1 MKTTI
6 LLAACAALTLSACAT
21 SSNEIASG
29 YTSPLQY
36 QGYDCQQIAMEEQ
49 TVLARVSQL
58 GGQIDRRATNDKIA
72 MGVGVVIFWP
82 ALLFV
87 KGNGEQTAEYARLKG
102 EHEALENAA
111 IAKRCLGGAQA
122 SLPSMGYAAAPPA
135 PAMDFRP
142 AAYAQP
148 AAPYQQYPMASPAW
162 SPAASAGAGRVT
174 DVRVSNGGAV
184 TETTYAPN

>member
-29 YTSPLQY
+29 YTSPLAY

-49 TVLARVSQL
+49 TVLAHVSQL
-58 GGQIDRRATNDKIA
+58 GGQIDRRAHNDKIA
-72 MGVGVVIFWP
+72 MGVGVVVFWP

-87 KGNGEQTAEYARLKG
+87 KGNGEQAAEYARLKG
-102 EHEALENAA
+102 DNEALEHAA
-111 IAKRCLGGAQA
+111 IAKHCVGGA
-122 SLPSMGYAAAPPA
+122 STVGFAAPAPA
-135 PAMDFRP
+135 PAMNFEP

-148 AAPYQQYPMASPAW
+148 VPAYQRYSAAPSG
-162 SPAASAGAGRVT
+162 GAGRVT
-174 DVRVSNGGAV
+174 DVRVSNGGTV